1 VLPVCVTIQESCDV
15 SFFVTN
21 LQSPT
26 LTANGRAFV
35 VFDIDG
41 VVRDVAGSYRR
52 AIIDTVEHFTD
63 GLYRPSMI
71 DIDQLKSEGI
81 WNNDWEASQELVYRH
96 FEAQGQLRTQVP
108 LDYESLIAYFN
119 SRYRGSDPENWTGY
133 ICNEPLL
140 LQPSYLQSLTVAGIP
155 WGFFSGAT
163 RDEAKYA
170 LEKRLGLQTPVIIAM
185 EDAPGKPDPT
195 GLLATVE
202 QLEQRHQVAVKLP
215 VIYAGDT
222 VADMYTVEK
231 ARNLHPQRHWIGVG
245 ILPPH
250 VQQTPERSKAY
261 AKTLKTA
268 GAAVVLPHIEQ
279 LNPQQIQ
286 QLLTSLPLEVT
297 KDPSQ
302 IQNG

>member
-1 VLPVCVTIQESCDV
+1 M
-15 SFFVTN
+15 TN

-26 LTANGRAFV
+26 LIAHNPALV

-52 AIIDTVEHFTD
+52 AIIDSVEHFTD
-63 GLYRPSMI
+63 GLYRPSMVE
-71 DIDQLKSEGI
+71 IDQLKSEGI
-81 WNNDWEASQELVYRH
+81 WNNDWDASQELIYRY
-96 FEAQGQLRTQVP
+96 FETQGKVRTQVP
-108 LDYESLIAYFN
+108 LEYESLIAFFN

-140 LQPSYLQSLTVAGIP
+140 LQPSYLETLRSAGIP

-195 GLLATVE
+195 GLLTTVE
-202 QLEQRHQVAVKLP
+202 QLEQRHQVGAKLP

-261 AKTLKTA
+261 AQTLKTA
-268 GAAVVLPHIEQ
+268 GATVVLANIEQ
-279 LNPQQIQ
+279 LNLQQIQ
-286 QLLTSLPLEVT
+286 QLV
-297 KDPSQ
+297 SQ
-302 IQNG
+302 